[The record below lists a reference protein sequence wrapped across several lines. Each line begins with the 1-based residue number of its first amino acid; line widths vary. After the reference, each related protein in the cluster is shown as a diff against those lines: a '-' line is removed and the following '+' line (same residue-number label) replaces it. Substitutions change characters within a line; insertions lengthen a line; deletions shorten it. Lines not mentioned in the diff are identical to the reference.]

1 VKKSRN
7 RILYLIAALV
17 GAIFI
22 FTAGTMAIMVSKE
35 IEEGEPPKRVEEA
48 HLMVEEVFF
57 IKSDTRAD
65 SGEVDI
71 LTTAYITNDGLADAE
86 NVEIHAYPRNQRYNL
101 GSDKTKTF
109 VGKIPMQK
117 TAEIEFIVGVPLGE
131 KIEVELLTLE
141 KGRLIMTGSGTVV
154 ISGTSSSAEKY
165 RTNTVTGTHNDT
177 DYDGMPDAWESF
189 YGLKPSD
196 PNDAYSDADG
206 DGLTNLDEYRQSTE
220 PRHPARKEKADSGF
234 FGDGDDG
241 DSSTAMGLLGV
252 FVIVI
257 VIIIIII
264 FGVIASKEKMKSE
277 NKNKNNNNTPPSL
290 VKPLSSPGYA
300 QSPPYQGGTWRC
312 PKCGGWL
319 SNGQCMSCGVR
330 YSLNPIQTSQTTG
343 NVNDTVESKN
353 E

>member
-35 IEEGEPPKRVEEA
+35 IEEGEPPERVEEA

-109 VGKIPMQK
+109 VGKIPKQK
-117 TAEIEFIVGVPLGE
+117 TAEIEFIVGVPMGE

-141 KGRLIMTGSGTVV
+141 KGRLIMTGSGSVV

-177 DYDGMPDAWESF
+177 DYDGMPDAWESY

-196 PNDAYSDADG
+196 PNDAHSDADG
-206 DGLTNLDEYRQSTE
+206 DGLTNLDEYKQSTE
-220 PRHPARKEKADSGF
+220 PCDAASKPKSSGL

-241 DSSTAMGLLGV
+241 IANSSSSLMGLI
-252 FVIVI
+252 VIVI

-264 FGVIASKEKMKSE
+264 IGIIISKVQTNREDKNKKSE
-277 NKNKNNNNTPPSL
+277 NIQQTWT
-290 VKPLSSPGYA
+290 KPLSSPGYT
-300 QSPPYQGGTWRC
+300 QTQPYQSGWRC

-319 SNGQCMSCGVR
+319 SNGQCINCGVR
-330 YSLNPIQTSQTTG
+330 YSLSPVQAPQVMG
-343 NVNDTVESKN
+343 NVKNTEESKN